1 MYMPPNVTPLIQPMD
16 QNALRL
22 TKLFYR
28 KHLLSTILLTKDNIQ
43 EGLKKLSLKDAVINL
58 SSAWDKLNPAVIKK
72 CWNNVLSNS
81 NAAFDEEDDLPL
93 SELRRKWKIEEDDTV
108 VDAITLLKTIEPQQ
122 YTAEDIDEWN
132 RDTSTAVEE
141 DVQDISDESEN
152 ENQDHE
158 ENTVTHPA
166 AMEALQT
173 LLTWA
178 TCNGLD
184 VSDII
189 SLKNMYEKAV
199 LLNASVKR
207 VQTKITSYFVNNN
220 KE

>member
-22 TKLFYR
+22 TKLYYR
-28 KHLLSTILLTKDNIQ
+28 KHLLSTILPTKDNIQ

-72 CWNNVLSNS
+72 CWNNVFSNS
-81 NAAFDEEDDLPL
+81 NAAFDKEDDLPL

-108 VDAITLLKTIEPQQ
+108 VDAITLLKTIEPQE

-178 TCNGLD
+178 TCSGLD